1 MLTIEEKQELKKFE
15 EHDMYAVNYVKA
27 IKEAKSIK
35 ELIDIVNKIYEE
47 GMEDVENYTEED
59 DK

>member
-15 EHDMYAVNYVKA
+15 EYDMYAANYVKA

-35 ELIDIVNKIYEE
+35 GLIDIVNKIYEE
-47 GMEDVENYTEED
+47 GVEDGENYAEED
-59 DK
+59 DE